1 MIAPRQFRPLLQN
14 GHCVVA
20 DYDEV
25 WIESV
30 LRAAAEE
37 AGVRLPFAHEIARAV
52 MIFLEEQCPMRALPL
67 EYLFSRM
74 RKMLDDIGMSLV
86 ALHLRTQTPPVDID
100 LDSLAQEKP
109 LPLFFYA
116 ELQRRM
122 EELRRMGMTT
132 YRFIGRK
139 RCSLKLGARLRACPT
154 QRRELAELDGFLQH
168 C

>member
-14 GHCVVA
+14 GQCVVA
-20 DYDEV
+20 DYDEA

-30 LRAAAEE
+30 LRAAADD
-37 AGVRLPFAHEIARAV
+37 AGVRLPFANEMARAV
-52 MIFLEEQCPMRALPL
+52 MIFLEEQCPMRTLPL

-74 RKMLDDIGMSLV
+74 RKMLDDIGLSLI

-100 LDSLAQEKP
+100 LDSLAHERP
-109 LPLFFYA
+109 LPLFFYT

-122 EELRRMGMTT
+122 DELKRMGLNT

-139 RCSLKLGARLRACPT
+139 GCSLQLGARLRACPT
-154 QRRELAELDGFLQH
+154 QRRELAELEGFLQH

>member
-20 DYDEV
+20 DYDEA

-30 LRAAAEE
+30 LRAAADE
-37 AGVRLPFAHEIARAV
+37 AGVRLPFAHEMARAV
-52 MIFLEEQCPMRALPL
+52 MIYLEEQCPMRALPL
-67 EYLFSRM
+67 EYLFNRM
-74 RKMLDDIGMSLV
+74 RKMLDDIGLSLI

-100 LDSLAQEKP
+100 LDSLAHEKP
-109 LPLFFYA
+109 LPLFFYT

-122 EELRRMGMTT
+122 DELKRLGLNT
-132 YRFIGRK
+132 YRFTGRK
-139 RCSLKLGARLRACPT
+139 GCSLQLGGRLRACPT

>member
-1 MIAPRQFRPLLQN
+1 MIAPQQFRPLLQN

-20 DYDEV
+20 DYDV
-25 WIESV
+25 DWIASV
-30 LRAAAEE
+30 LQDAAQS
-37 AGVRLPFAHEIARAV
+37 AGVRLPFVREVAQAV
-52 MIFLEEQCPMRALPL
+52 MIFLQEQCPMRVVPL

-100 LDSLAQEKP
+100 LDSLAHEKP
-109 LPLFFYA
+109 LPLFFYT

-122 EELRRMGMTT
+122 DELKRMGMNT
-132 YRFIGRK
+132 YRFTGRK
-139 RCSLKLGARLRACPT
+139 GCSLMLGSRLRACPT
-154 QRRELAELDGFLQH
+154 QRRELAELEGFLQH